1 MNLDVPVVIGR
12 TAAACVHPVAA
23 WRVFSK
29 SWRLCVVTAFAG
41 VSYVV
46 VLGALLALHP

>member
-1 MNLDVPVVIGR
+1 MKLDVPVIVGR
-12 TAAACVHPVAA
+12 TAAACVHPVTA

-29 SWRLCVVTAFAG
+29 SWRVGVVTVFAS

-46 VLGALLALHP
+46 VLGALLVLHP